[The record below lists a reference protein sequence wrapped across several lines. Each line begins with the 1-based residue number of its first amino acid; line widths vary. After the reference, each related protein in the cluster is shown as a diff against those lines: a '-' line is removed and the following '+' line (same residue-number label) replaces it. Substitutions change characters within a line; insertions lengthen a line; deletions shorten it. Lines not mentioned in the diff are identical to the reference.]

1 MFQKYKKIGILL
13 LGFGAG
19 MLFACLF
26 QSGALCVIGGIVF
39 LVAGILLMRKY

>member
-1 MFQKYKKIGILL
+1 MFQKYRKIGLAL

-26 QSGALCVIGGIVF
+26 QSDVLCVIGGIGF
-39 LVAGILLMRKY
+39 LIVGIMLLRKW